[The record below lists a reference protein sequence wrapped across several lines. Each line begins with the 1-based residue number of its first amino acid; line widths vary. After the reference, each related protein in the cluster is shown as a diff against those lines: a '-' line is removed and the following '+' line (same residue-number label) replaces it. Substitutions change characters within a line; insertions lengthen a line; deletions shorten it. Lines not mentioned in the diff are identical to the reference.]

1 MCKLCCTSKLTQTKI
16 GLLLGFPKCCIK
28 SYINNSNGYF
38 RYLNLQS
45 LSKSSDFLNIG
56 RRRRILEYHYNKEK
70 EMIMCDECA
79 LLYNTDKEAQLAKFK
94 PSVGFEKALERLNL
108 KNPFNN

>member
-1 MCKLCCTSKLTQTKI
+1 MCELCCTPKLTQAKL
-16 GLLLGFPKCCIK
+16 GLLLGFTKCCIK
-28 SYINNSNGYF
+28 AYITNNNTYL
-38 RYLNLQS
+38 RYLAHQS
-45 LSKSSDFLNIG
+45 LSRSDGFLNIG